1 MDKTSFLCYIW
12 RLEILPLPFEAGAL
26 CPKGGKMRH
35 YETMIVVPPNV
46 SESDLDNMVK
56 GYEEELRNR
65 HGASEAVVQKWGKRN
80 LSYPIQKFTEGYYVL
95 CDYKS
100 EKEDIIQSFEGRLR
114 VSETI
119 LRFLTIR
126 RDEEEKSEAR
136 MKEKLLKRGKS
147 GSKEDSGDYDGF
159 GEEDG
164 EMD

>member
-1 MDKTSFLCYIW
+1 
-12 RLEILPLPFEAGAL
+12 
-26 CPKGGKMRH
+26 MRR

-46 SESDLDNMVK
+46 SESDLDNLIK
-56 GYEEELRNR
+56 GYEDELKSR

-95 CDYKS
+95 CDYQS

-126 RDEEEKSEAR
+126 RDEEMKSEAR

-147 GSKEDSGDYDGF
+147 GAKEDSNDFDGF
-159 GEEDG
+159 ADEDG
-164 EMD
+164 DMD

>member
-1 MDKTSFLCYIW
+1 
-12 RLEILPLPFEAGAL
+12 
-26 CPKGGKMRH
+26 MRH

-56 GYEEELRNR
+56 SYEEELRNR

-126 RDEEEKSEAR
+126 RDEELKTEAR
-136 MKEKLLKRGKS
+136 LKERSAKRKKHG
-147 GSKEDSGDYDGF
+147 GDMDDSDAFGDDYS
-159 GEEDG
+159 ENE
-164 EMD
+164 